1 MTEQQESVVL
11 AAKELGLTVSADNF
25 SLNRQALAV
34 KINELLL
41 GNFQQLIS
49 ILYRMDVSE
58 ARLRLLLKEN
68 TGTDAGLIIADL
80 MMERQAQ
87 KIKSRREFR
96 QRDNDISEEEKW

>member
-1 MTEQQESVVL
+1 MTEQQESVIL
-11 AAKELGLTVSADNF
+11 AAKEVGLTLSADNF
-25 SLNRQALAV
+25 LLNRQALAA

-58 ARLRLLLKEN
+58 AKLRLLLKEN
-68 TGTDAGLIIADL
+68 PGTDAGLIIADL
-80 MMERQAQ
+80 VIERQAQ

>member
-1 MTEQQESVVL
+1 MTEQQESVIL
-11 AAKELGLTVSADNF
+11 AAKEVGLTVSADNF
-25 SLNRQALAV
+25 LLNRQALAA

-58 ARLRLLLKEN
+58 AKLRLLLKEN
-68 TGTDAGLIIADL
+68 PGTDAGLIIADL
-80 MMERQAQ
+80 VIERQAQ

>member
-1 MTEQQESVVL
+1 MTEQQESVIL
-11 AAKELGLTVSADNF
+11 AAKEVGLTVSADNF
-25 SLNRQALAV
+25 LLNRQALAA

-58 ARLRLLLKEN
+58 AKLRLLLKEN
-68 TGTDAGLIIADL
+68 PDTDAGLIITDL
-80 MMERQAQ
+80 VIERQAQ

>member
-1 MTEQQESVVL
+1 MTEQQESAVL
-11 AAKELGLTVSADNF
+11 AAKELGLTVSTDNF
-25 SLNRQALAV
+25 SMNRQVLAAT
-34 KINELLL
+34 INELLL

-58 ARLRLLLKEN
+58 AKLRLLLKEN
-68 TGTDAGLIIADL
+68 PGTDAGLIIADL
-80 MMERQAQ
+80 VIERQAQ

>member
-11 AAKELGLTVSADNF
+11 AAKEVGLTVSTDNF
-25 SLNRQALAV
+25 ALNRQALAV
-34 KINELLL
+34 KINELLI

-58 ARLRLLLKEN
+58 AKLRLLLREN
-68 TGTDAGLIIADL
+68 PGTDAGLIIADL
-80 MMERQAQ
+80 VIERQAQ
-87 KIKSRREFR
+87 KIRSRREFR

>member
-1 MTEQQESVVL
+1 MTEQQESVIL
-11 AAKELGLTVSADNF
+11 AAKEVGLTLSADNF
-25 SLNRQALAV
+25 LLNRQALAA

-49 ILYRMDVSE
+49 ILYSMDVSE
-58 ARLRLLLKEN
+58 AKLRLLLKEN
-68 TGTDAGLIIADL
+68 PGTDAGLIIADL
-80 MMERQAQ
+80 VIERQAQ

>member
-1 MTEQQESVVL
+1 MTEQQESVIL
-11 AAKELGLTVSADNF
+11 AAKEVGLTLSADNF
-25 SLNRQALAV
+25 LLNRQALAA

-58 ARLRLLLKEN
+58 AKLRLLLKEN
-68 TGTDAGLIIADL
+68 PGTDAGLIITDL
-80 MMERQAQ
+80 VIERQAQ